1 MGKILTRSLFADM
14 NIIFINTKGL
24 GMKVTERGQI
34 TIPKAIRDR
43 YGLRPDMEVEL
54 ILTENGVLIKKRTQA
69 EHPVDKVLGVL
80 GRPSDTDRYI
90 EEVRGR

>member
-1 MGKILTRSLFADM
+1 M
-14 NIIFINTKGL
+14 NFIFRKLEVVI
-24 GMKVTERGQI
+24 MKVSERGQI

-43 YGLRPDMEVEL
+43 FGFQPNMEVEL
-54 ILTENGVLIKKRTQA
+54 VVTEKGVLIRKHSQA
-69 EHPVDKVLGVL
+69 QHPVDQVFGVL